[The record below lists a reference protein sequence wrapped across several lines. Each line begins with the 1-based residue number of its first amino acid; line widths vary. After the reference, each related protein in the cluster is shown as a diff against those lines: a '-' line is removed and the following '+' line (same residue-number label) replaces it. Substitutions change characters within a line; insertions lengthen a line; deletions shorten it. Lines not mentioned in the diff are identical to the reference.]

1 MRSSRL
7 LWLCGAVRPGCT
19 SGTCFWNWV
28 RVRTD
33 PSGPWGQEA
42 GATCRLSVHPC
53 IPDRSARCWP
63 PPVGGEW
70 GGGLASILPA
80 VAEGSG
86 VWPAELRPPCA
97 PHSGQ
102 GAGSRRRWLL
112 NGWFCS
118 CQGPHSGPALDL
130 HPEASPL
137 HECVRLV
144 VVVSCGVGNGP
155 GQAASRSPL
164 CLALPSGAAPVFS
177 LSAASPSGGR
187 GDVQASTWP
196 ASRGWIRPECSAPS
210 CVAFLGRGGVPCVLG
225 WVWAAPRLPGDA
237 WMIIISH
244 SAGGAWPRTRPLQRT
259 ASGSGG
265 DRGLFDSPGG

>member
-7 LWLCGAVRPGCT
+7 LWLCGAVRPGCI

-28 RVRTD
+28 RVRTN

-42 GATCRLSVHPC
+42 GATCRLSVHPW

-70 GGGLASILPA
+70 GGGGARFASILPA

-102 GAGSRRRWLL
+102 GAGSRRRWPL

-137 HECVRLV
+137 RECPAGGGCVLQGGKWPRPGGRHVTAVSRLAQRSGSGLQPFCRFAIWRPWGRAGQHV
-144 VVVSCGVGNGP
+144 ACLRGVDPAGVLSP
-155 GQAASRSPL
+155 FLRS
-164 CLALPSGAAPVFS
+164 SGAAV
-177 LSAASPSGGR
+177 SPACWAGSG
-187 GDVQASTWP
+187 
-196 ASRGWIRPECSAPS
+196 
-210 CVAFLGRGGVPCVLG
+210 L
-225 WVWAAPRLPGDA
+225 LPGCPA
-237 WMIIISH
+237 M
-244 SAGGAWPRTRPLQRT
+244 
-259 ASGSGG
+259 
-265 DRGLFDSPGG
+265 PG